1 MVREAAVAVM
11 VEKYGIN
18 LTFLL
23 LFVSFLLLLLI
34 VLISYSEGY
43 QTTNDQN
50 ESNRFHDTVK

>member
-43 QTTNDQN
+43 QTTDDQN